1 MRATEFITELFKP
14 GKDWKWSRL
23 GASIASA
30 FFKVGGREYLWQA
43 FTGSN
48 PKKWEIQFRLVRN
61 PEADSDNLDLYG
73 KTGTGNSAQVL
84 STAVDI
90 TRAFIKEYGIDRVE
104 EITFNAKEDSRIGLY
119 AKMIQRLLPNWDLHQ
134 KYTKDNGMEYHL
146 TDRRAYD
153 KPENKLS
160 EEAKAVKY
168 NGLTL
173 KYAFNDGAL
182 VIKAFEQGSP
192 IAYVKFVREGKELY
206 PQDLWVNDDY
216 RNRGVAKSMYDY
228 LKSKGYVINRS
239 HDQTKA
245 GAGFW
250 DKHRGE
256 DEYVWED
263 DKLEELFQPGKK
275 WQWEFNGSE
284 EAIATF
290 HVGEVPYLFHAYG
303 SDGQWEVEF
312 KRDGKKLDRTQK
324 FGLTGTGNSAEV
336 MSTVVD
342 IMRAFLDKY
351 KGKIEVLIF
360 SAKEDSRQGL
370 YAKMVERL
378 LPDWI
383 MKQDGEEFILV
394 APTKIGEEI
403 LDESKMVDLGYFG
416 IQLNVAIDGATVD
429 IRVLKDD
436 KQIGYVY
443 FERDGMDL
451 IPEDLAIDQEYQ
463 RMRIATEVYD
473 YVKSLGFKIHASKD
487 QTQAGKAF
495 WKSRRGDVRVWEEEI
510 IDEMPLPADWDPQ
523 QMRQQGTSFK
533 SRLAYALERAKKL
546 GTGSSRVA
554 TTIEYQGRP
563 TVLKIAKNAKGLA
576 QNSVE
581 ADILNDGYASQMG
594 ILIPIIDY
602 DTQNREPSWVHTELA
617 QKANEKQL
625 CSLMKCYSLDDL
637 IRAAQAQLNEYGTRS
652 RDILNKIIEKNEY
665 YGSSEQD
672 ADIFLEYVNRLSE
685 LKSSFD
691 IELADFHR
699 PANWGLY
706 QGKPTIIDVGFNSNV
721 LNKYYAR

>member
-1 MRATEFITELFKP
+1 MRATEFVTE
-14 GKDWKWSRL
+14 
-23 GASIASA
+23 
-30 FFKVGGREYLWQA
+30 V
-43 FTGSN
+43 
-48 PKKWEIQFRLVRN
+48 
-61 PEADSDNLDLYG
+61 
-73 KTGTGNSAQVL
+73 
-84 STAVDI
+84 
-90 TRAFIKEYGIDRVE
+90 
-104 EITFNAKEDSRIGLY
+104 
-119 AKMIQRLLPNWDLHQ
+119 
-134 KYTKDNGMEYHL
+134 
-146 TDRRAYD
+146 
-153 KPENKLS
+153 
-160 EEAKAVKY
+160 
-168 NGLTL
+168 
-173 KYAFNDGAL
+173 
-182 VIKAFEQGSP
+182 FE
-192 IAYVKFVREGKELY
+192 
-206 PQDLWVNDDY
+206 
-216 RNRGVAKSMYDY
+216 
-228 LKSKGYVINRS
+228 
-239 HDQTKA
+239 
-245 GAGFW
+245 
-250 DKHRGE
+250 
-256 DEYVWED
+256 
-263 DKLEELFQPGKK
+263 PGKK
-275 WQWEFNGSE
+275 WQWSFQGSE
-284 EAIATF
+284 EAVAVF
-290 HVGEVPYLFHAYG
+290 HVGEVPYMFHAYG
-303 SDGQWEVEF
+303 ADGQWEVEF
-312 KRDGKKLDRTQK
+312 KRHGNKLDRMQK

-351 KGKIEVLIF
+351 KDKIEVLIF

-370 YAKMVERL
+370 YARMVKRL

-383 MKQDGEEFILV
+383 MRQDGEEFILM
-394 APTKIGEEI
+394 ALSEAKEE
-403 LDESKMVDLGYFG
+403 
-416 IQLNVAIDGATVD
+416 
-429 IRVLKDD
+429 VL
-436 KQIGYVY
+436 
-443 FERDGMDL
+443 
-451 IPEDLAIDQEYQ
+451 
-463 RMRIATEVYD
+463 
-473 YVKSLGFKIHASKD
+473 
-487 QTQAGKAF
+487 
-495 WKSRRGDVRVWEEEI
+495 
-510 IDEMPLPADWDPQ
+510 DEMPLPADWDPA

-554 TTIEYQGRP
+554 TIIEYQGRP

-594 ILIPIIDY
+594 ILIPLIDY
-602 DTQNREPSWVHTELA
+602 DEQNREPSWVHTELA

>member
-61 PEADSDNLDLYG
+61 PEVDPDNLDMYG
-73 KTGTGNSAQVL
+73 KTGTGNSAEVL

-182 VIKAFEQGSP
+182 IIKAFEQGSP

-216 RNRGVAKSMYDY
+216 RNKGVAKSMYDY
-228 LKSKGYVINRS
+228 LKSAGYIINRS

-245 GAGFW
+245 GSGFW

-256 DEYVWED
+256 DSYVWED
-263 DKLEELFQPGKK
+263 DKL
-275 WQWEFNGSE
+275 
-284 EAIATF
+284 
-290 HVGEVPYLFHAYG
+290 
-303 SDGQWEVEF
+303 
-312 KRDGKKLDRTQK
+312 
-324 FGLTGTGNSAEV
+324 
-336 MSTVVD
+336 
-342 IMRAFLDKY
+342 
-351 KGKIEVLIF
+351 
-360 SAKEDSRQGL
+360 
-370 YAKMVERL
+370 
-378 LPDWI
+378 
-383 MKQDGEEFILV
+383 
-394 APTKIGEEI
+394 
-403 LDESKMVDLGYFG
+403 
-416 IQLNVAIDGATVD
+416 
-429 IRVLKDD
+429 
-436 KQIGYVY
+436 
-443 FERDGMDL
+443 
-451 IPEDLAIDQEYQ
+451 
-463 RMRIATEVYD
+463 
-473 YVKSLGFKIHASKD
+473 
-487 QTQAGKAF
+487 
-495 WKSRRGDVRVWEEEI
+495 
-510 IDEMPLPADWDPQ
+510 DEMPLPVDWDPQ
-523 QMRQQGTSFK
+523 QMRQGATTFK

-581 ADILNDGYASQMG
+581 ADILSDGYASQMG

-625 CSLMKCYSLDDL
+625 CSLMKCQSLNDL

-652 RDILNKIIEKNEY
+652 RAILNDIIDKNEHF
-665 YGSSEQD
+665 GSSEQD
-672 ADIFLEYVNRLSE
+672 ADTFLEYVNRLSE

-691 IELADFHR
+691 VELADFHR

-706 QGKPTIIDVGFNSNV
+706 QGKPVIIDVGFNSNV
-721 LNKYYAR
+721 LKQYY